1 MDASTDQHETRQQ
14 VAGVLAEFG
23 SPDALIAA
31 AAKVREAG
39 YEDFDAHSPFPV
51 HGIDPAVGIRRTPLP
66 WLVLMAGIAGAIIAL
81 LMQWWTNAVDYPL
94 IISGK
99 PLFSLPANIPVTFEL
114 IVLLSAFAAFF
125 GVFALSGLPLFGHAL
140 FSRDRFRRA
149 TTDGFFI
156 SVDAEDPKFDEAAVS
171 QLLQDAGATV
181 VETYGWPKSK
191 RGGIPRAFFWVG
203 GVAALVALLPPLYVA
218 TIKLTKSDK
227 PRMHIVP
234 DMDYQPRYNTQATSQ
249 WFADGR
255 TMRLPVEGTVALGEL
270 REDDHFYRGKISDE
284 FVKTFPPRFEIS
296 DEAMQRGRERFNIYC
311 AACHGY
317 VGEGDGLV
325 SERALARAD
334 STTWIQPLS
343 LHVPRVRQQP
353 VGELFNTITHGIRT
367 MPAYAAQIPPEDR
380 WAIILYV
387 RALQRSQNARID
399 DVPPTEREQ
408 VRARLLQD

>member
-1 MDASTDQHETRQQ
+1 MEASTDQNETRDR

-23 SPDALIAA
+23 GPDELKAA

-39 YEDFDAHSPFPV
+39 YEDFDAHSPFPI
-51 HGIDPAVGIRRTPLP
+51 HGIDPAMGIRRTLLP
-66 WLVLMAGIAGAIIAL
+66 WLVLIAGIAGANIAL

-125 GVFALSGLPLFGHAL
+125 GVFALTGLPAFGHAL
-140 FSRDRFRRA
+140 FSRKRFRKA
-149 TTDGFFI
+149 TVNGFFI
-156 SVDAEDPKFDEAAVS
+156 SVESEDAKFDEAAVS
-171 QLLQDAGATV
+171 RLLQDAGATT

-191 RGGIPRAFFWVG
+191 RGVIPRAFFWAG
-203 GVAALVALLPPLYVA
+203 GLATLMALLPPLYVA
-218 TIKLTKSDK
+218 VIKMTKSDK
-227 PRMHIVP
+227 PRVHIVP
-234 DMDYQPRYNTQATSQ
+234 NMDYQPKYKTQAASQ
-249 WFADGR
+249 YFVDGR

-270 REDDHFYRGKISDE
+270 EEDDHFYRGKIGDE
-284 FVKTFPPRFEIS
+284 FVSTFPPRFEIS
-296 DEAMQRGRERFNIYC
+296 AQTMRRGRERFNIYC

-334 STTWIQPLS
+334 SAQWIQPLS

-367 MPAYAAQIPPEDR
+367 MPPYASQIPPEDR

-387 RALQRSQNARID
+387 RALQRSQNASID
-399 DVPPTEREQ
+399 DVPANKREQ
-408 VRARLLQD
+408 VRARLLQE